1 MRKFWRFNGGL
12 RLDGRKELSS
22 EKQLVT
28 ARIPAQLIYPMQQ
41 RAGIFAEPQVSI
53 GERVLKGQLI
63 AGSEHMLAVNIHA
76 ASSGVVR
83 EIAALPVPHPS
94 GLSDLC
100 IVIDTDGKDEPVQ
113 MAGTPDW
120 SVYEPEYIRR
130 LIHEAGIVG
139 LGGAAFPTSIKLKP
153 GRNHSIDT
161 LILNGAECE
170 PYITC
175 DDCLLL
181 KRPYDVLESA
191 KILLHVLQIKR
202 CIISI
207 EDDVPETQRVLEE
220 AAGKPGY
227 EGIEIACVPTRY
239 PTGGEKQLIRVLTGR
254 EVPSGGIPADVG
266 VVCHNVG
273 TAAAVYHAVCLGEP
287 LISRIV
293 TVTGRGVRDPKNM
306 VVRIGTP
313 IKDLIEQCGGY
324 TEDVF
329 RLIMGGPMMGFTLPE
344 DGIPVVKATNC
355 VLAADS
361 SEVTG
366 EKQAMPCI
374 RCGECARACPVN
386 LLPQQLYWYGRAGN
400 LEKAKDHS
408 LSDCIECGCC
418 EIVCPSHIPLVQYFR
433 ATKGEMALKNSE
445 AKRAEVARKRHE
457 AQLARKARE
466 QAEKAERARQ
476 KKALLEKKKAS
487 NVSAAAPPADNQ
499 EPPTSHVG
507 AISGSRE
514 PREKAGATR
523 S

>member
-12 RLDGRKELSS
+12 KLDRRKELSS
-22 EKQLVT
+22 DKQLVT
-28 ARIPAQLIYPMQQ
+28 ARVPKQLIYPMQQ
-41 RAGIFAEPQVSI
+41 RSNVFAKPVVSI
-53 GERVLKGQLI
+53 GDRVRKGQLI
-63 AGSEHMLAVNIHA
+63 AGSRHMLAANIHA
-76 ASSGVVR
+76 ASSGIVGDIR
-83 EIAALPVPHPS
+83 ELPAPHPS

-100 IVIDTDGKDEPVQ
+100 IIIDTDGRDEPVRT
-113 MAGTPDW
+113 AGTPDW
-120 SVYEPEYIRR
+120 SIYEPEYIRR

-153 GRNHSIDT
+153 GKNHSIDT

-191 KILLHVLQIKR
+191 KILLHVLRIER

-207 EDDVPETQRVLEE
+207 EDDVPETQRVLE
-220 AAGKPGY
+220 AAASKPGY
-227 EGIEIACVPTRY
+227 EHIEIACVPTRY

-266 VVCHNVG
+266 IVSHNVG
-273 TAAAVYHAVCLGEP
+273 TAAAIYHAICLGEP

-293 TVTGRGVRDPKNM
+293 TVTGQGVKDPKNM
-306 VVRIGTP
+306 VVRLGTP

-324 TEDVF
+324 TDDVY
-329 RLIMGGPMMGFTLPE
+329 RLIMGGPMMGFTLPD
-344 DGIPVVKATNC
+344 DGIPVIKATNC
-355 VLAADS
+355 ILAADR
-361 SEVTG
+361 SEVAG

-374 RCGECARACPVN
+374 RCGECARSCPVN

-400 LEKAKDHS
+400 LEKAKEYS

-433 ATKGEMALKNSE
+433 ATKSEITIKSNE
-445 AKRAEVARKRHE
+445 AKRADLARRRHE
-457 AQLARKARE
+457 AQVARKARE

-487 NVSAAAPPADNQ
+487 KAPAAPVPADN
-499 EPPTSHVG
+499 PPGRDGGSV
-507 AISGSRE
+507 AKMAASRE
-514 PREKAGATR
+514 DTGVTTA
-523 S
+523 